1 MLRNM
6 EDLEDMCSIRQFK
19 AFVFDMDGLI
29 FDSERIVQRS
39 WNISGQKLG
48 LGNVGEHIYY
58 TLGLNRASRK
68 KYYEENI
75 REDFPFD
82 EFSQLTRKTFFEIVE
97 TEGLP
102 VKAGVKQILEY
113 GKQNGIKLAL
123 ATSSSRDYA
132 MKCLRDAEIDTYFD
146 GIVCGDMVSRSKPDP
161 EIYLRACELVK
172 VNPEDAVAF
181 EDAPA
186 GIVSAYCAG
195 MKVIMVP
202 DLVQPTEKVESM
214 LWEKWETLREFSQK

>member
-1 MLRNM
+1 
-6 EDLEDMCSIRQFK
+6 MCSIRDFK
-19 AFVFDMDGLI
+19 AFIFDMDGLI

-39 WNISGQKLG
+39 WNISGQMLG

-58 TLGLNRASRK
+58 TLGLNRASRQ

-82 EFSQLTRKTFFEIVE
+82 EFSALTRKTFFEIVE

-102 VKAGVKQILEY
+102 MKTGVKEILGYAKER
-113 GKQNGIKLAL
+113 GIKVAL

-132 MKCLRDAEIDTYFD
+132 MKCLKNAGIDIYFD
-146 GIVCGDMVSRSKPDP
+146 GIVCGDMVSHSKPDP
-161 EIYLRACELVK
+161 EIYMKACELAGVDPK
-172 VNPEDAVAF
+172 DAVAF

-186 GIVSAYCAG
+186 GVEAAYRAG
-195 MKVIMVP
+195 MKVVMIP
-202 DLVQPTEKVESM
+202 DLVQPTGKVESM
-214 LWEKWETLREFSQK
+214 LWKKCETLLEVLGK

>member
-1 MLRNM
+1 
-6 EDLEDMCSIRQFK
+6 MCSIRQFK

-82 EFSQLTRKTFFEIVE
+82 EFSALTRKTFFGIVE
-97 TEGLP
+97 NEGLP
-102 VKAGVKQILEY
+102 MKKGVKEILQF
-113 GKQNGIKLAL
+113 GKENGIKLAL

-132 MKCLRDAEIDTYFD
+132 MKCLRDAGIDTYFD
-146 GIVCGDMVSRSKPDP
+146 GIVCGDMVSHSKPDP
-161 EIYLRACELVK
+161 EIYLRACELVGTE
-172 VNPEDAVAF
+172 PEDAVAF

-186 GIVSAYCAG
+186 GIEAAYRAG
-195 MKVIMVP
+195 MKVVMVP
-202 DLVQPTEKVESM
+202 DLVNPTEKVESM
-214 LWEKWETLREFSQK
+214 LWGKWETLNCFKHFSEM

>member
-1 MLRNM
+1 
-6 EDLEDMCSIRQFK
+6 MCSIRQFK

-39 WNISGQKLG
+39 WNISGQMLG

-82 EFSQLTRKTFFEIVE
+82 EFSLLTRKTFFEIVE
-97 TEGLP
+97 AEGLP
-102 VKAGVKQILEY
+102 VKAGVKKILVY
-113 GKQNGIKLAL
+113 GKENGIKLAL

-132 MKCLRDAEIDTYFD
+132 MKCLKDAGIDTYFD
-146 GIVCGDMVSRSKPDP
+146 GIVCGDMVSHSKPDP
-161 EIYLRACELVK
+161 EIYLRACELVG
-172 VNPEDAVAF
+172 VNPKDAVAF

-186 GIVSAYCAG
+186 GIESAYRAG

-202 DLVQPTEKVESM
+202 DLVQPTEKIASM
-214 LWEKWETLREFSQK
+214 LWKKWETLEDIFKM

>member
-1 MLRNM
+1 
-6 EDLEDMCSIRQFK
+6 MCSIRQFK

-39 WNISGQKLG
+39 WNISGQRLG

-75 REDFPFD
+75 KEDFPFD
-82 EFSQLTRKTFFEIVE
+82 EFSKLTRKTFFEIVE
-97 TEGLP
+97 SEGLP
-102 VKAGVKQILEY
+102 MKKGVKEILAY
-113 GKQNGIKLAL
+113 GKEHGIKLAL

-132 MKCLRDAEIDTYFD
+132 MKCLKDVAIDTYFD
-146 GIVCGDMVSRSKPDP
+146 GIVCGDMVSHSKPDP
-161 EIYLRACELVK
+161 EIYLKACELVGVDPK
-172 VNPEDAVAF
+172 DAVAF

-186 GIVSAYCAG
+186 GIESAYRAG
-195 MKVIMVP
+195 MKVVMVP
-202 DLVQPTEKVESM
+202 DLVQPTDKVSSM
-214 LWEKWETLREFSQK
+214 LWKKWDTLEDVFKL

>member
-1 MLRNM
+1 
-6 EDLEDMCSIRQFK
+6 MCSIRKFK

-39 WNISGQKLG
+39 WNISGQMLG
-48 LGNVGEHIYY
+48 VGNVGEHIYY

-75 REDFPFD
+75 KKDFPFD
-82 EFSQLTRKTFFEIVE
+82 EFAALTRKTFFEIVDS
-97 TEGLP
+97 EGLP
-102 VKAGVKQILEY
+102 VKDGVKEILDFAKE
-113 GKQNGIKLAL
+113 NGIKVAL

-132 MKCLRDAEIDTYFD
+132 MKCLRDAGIDIYFD
-146 GIVCGDMVSRSKPDP
+146 GIVCGDMVSHSKPDP
-161 EIYLRACELVK
+161 EIYLRACELVGVDPK
-172 VNPEDAVAF
+172 DAVAF

-186 GIVSAYCAG
+186 GVESAYNAG

-214 LWEKWETLREFSQK
+214 LWKKWETLSDVFKM

>member
-1 MLRNM
+1 
-6 EDLEDMCSIRQFK
+6 MCSIRQFK

-97 TEGLP
+97 SEGLP
-102 VKAGVKQILEY
+102 MKKGVKEILAY
-113 GKQNGIKLAL
+113 GKENGIKLAL

-132 MKCLRDAEIDTYFD
+132 MKCLKDAGIDTYFD
-146 GIVCGDMVSRSKPDP
+146 GIVCGDMVSHSKPDP
-161 EIYLRACELVK
+161 EIYLKACELVGVK
-172 VNPEDAVAF
+172 PEDAVAF

-186 GIVSAYCAG
+186 GIESAYRAG
-195 MKVIMVP
+195 MKVVMVP
-202 DLVQPTEKVESM
+202 DLVQPIEKVESM
-214 LWEKWETLREFSQK
+214 LWEKWDTLSDFLKSKRM

>member
-1 MLRNM
+1 
-6 EDLEDMCSIRQFK
+6 MCSIRQFK

-82 EFSQLTRKTFFEIVE
+82 EFSALTRKTFFEIVE
-97 TEGLP
+97 NEGLP
-102 VKAGVKQILEY
+102 MKKGVKEILQF
-113 GKQNGIKLAL
+113 GKENGIKLAL

-132 MKCLRDAEIDTYFD
+132 MKCLRDAGIDTYFD
-146 GIVCGDMVSRSKPDP
+146 GIVCGDMVSHSKPDP
-161 EIYLRACELVK
+161 EIYLRACELVGAK
-172 VNPEDAVAF
+172 PEDAVAF

-186 GIVSAYCAG
+186 GIEAAYRAG
-195 MKVIMVP
+195 MKVVMVP
-202 DLVQPTEKVESM
+202 DLVNPTEKVESM
-214 LWEKWETLREFSQK
+214 LWGKWETLNCFKHFSEM

>member
-1 MLRNM
+1 
-6 EDLEDMCSIRQFK
+6 MCSIRQFK

-82 EFSQLTRKTFFEIVE
+82 EFSVLTRKTFFEIVD

-102 VKAGVKQILEY
+102 IKEGVKDILKF
-113 GKQNGIKLAL
+113 GKDNGIKIAL

-132 MKCLRDAEIDTYFD
+132 MKCLRDAGIDTYFD
-146 GIVCGDMVSRSKPDP
+146 GIVCGDMVSHSKPDP
-161 EIYLRACELVK
+161 EIYLRACELVNVDSK
-172 VNPEDAVAF
+172 DAVAF

-186 GIVSAYCAG
+186 GVESAYRAG
-195 MKVIMVP
+195 MKVVMVP

-214 LWEKWETLREFSQK
+214 LWKKWETLADYMKSKSM

>member
-1 MLRNM
+1 
-6 EDLEDMCSIRQFK
+6 MCSIRQFR

-39 WNISGQKLG
+39 WNISGQELG
-48 LGNVGEHIYY
+48 LGNVGEHIYN
-58 TLGLNRASRK
+58 TLGMNRASRR

-82 EFSQLTRKTFFEIVE
+82 EFSVLTRKNFFAIVDR
-97 TEGLP
+97 EGLP
-102 VKAGVKQILEY
+102 MKPGVKEILEF
-113 GKQNGIKLAL
+113 GKKNGIKLAL

-132 MKCLRDAEIDTYFD
+132 MKCLKNAGIDTYFD
-146 GIVCGDMVSRSKPDP
+146 DMVSHSKPDP
-161 EIYLRACELVK
+161 EIYLRACQLVEVEPK
-172 VNPEDAVAF
+172 DAVAF

-186 GIVSAYCAG
+186 GIRSAYSAG

-202 DLVQPTEKVESM
+202 DLVQPSEEIQSM
-214 LWEKWETLREFSQK
+214 LWKKWETLNDVFNM

>member
-1 MLRNM
+1 
-6 EDLEDMCSIRQFK
+6 MCSIRQFK

-58 TLGLNRASRK
+58 TLGLNRVSRK

-82 EFSQLTRKTFFEIVE
+82 EFSVLTRKTFFEIVE
-97 TEGLP
+97 NEGLP
-102 VKAGVKQILEY
+102 VKKGVREILEY
-113 GKQNGIKLAL
+113 GKENGIKLAL

-132 MKCLRDAEIDTYFD
+132 MKCLRDAGIDTCFD
-146 GIVCGDMVSRSKPDP
+146 GIVCGDMVSHSKPDP
-161 EIYLRACELVK
+161 EIYLRACELVE
-172 VNPEDAVAF
+172 VNPKDAVAF

-186 GIVSAYCAG
+186 GIEAAYRAG
-195 MKVIMVP
+195 MKVVMVP

-214 LWEKWETLREFSQK
+214 LWRKWESLADYMSE

>member
-1 MLRNM
+1 
-6 EDLEDMCSIRQFK
+6 MCSIKQFK

-39 WNISGQKLG
+39 WNISGQRLG

-75 REDFPFD
+75 KEDFPFD
-82 EFSQLTRKTFFEIVE
+82 EFSKLTRKIFFEIVE
-97 TEGLP
+97 NEGLP
-102 VKAGVKQILEY
+102 MKKGVKEILTY
-113 GKQNGIKLAL
+113 GKENGIKLAL

-132 MKCLRDAEIDTYFD
+132 MKCLKDASIDTYFD
-146 GIVCGDMVSRSKPDP
+146 GIVCGDMVSHSKPDP
-161 EIYLRACELVK
+161 EIYLKACELVG
-172 VNPEDAVAF
+172 VNPKEAVAF

-186 GIVSAYCAG
+186 GIESAYQAG
-195 MKVIMVP
+195 MKVVMVP
-202 DLVQPTEKVESM
+202 DLVQPTDKISSM
-214 LWEKWETLREFSQK
+214 LWKKWDALEDVFKL

>member
-1 MLRNM
+1 
-6 EDLEDMCSIRQFK
+6 MCSIRQFK

-29 FDSERIVQRS
+29 FDSEKIVQRS

-75 REDFPFD
+75 RKDFPFD

-102 VKAGVKQILEY
+102 IKEGVKEILSY
-113 GKQNGIKLAL
+113 GKENGIKLAL
-123 ATSSSRDYA
+123 ATSSSHNYA
-132 MKCLRDAEIDTYFD
+132 MKCLKDAGIDTYFD
-146 GIVCGDMVSRSKPDP
+146 GVVCGDMVNYSKPNP
-161 EIYLRACELVK
+161 EIYLKACELVG
-172 VNPEDAVAF
+172 VNPADAVAF

-186 GIVSAYCAG
+186 GIESAYRAG
-195 MKVIMVP
+195 MKVVMIP
-202 DLVQPTEKVESM
+202 DLVQPTEKVTSM
-214 LWEKWETLREFSQK
+214 LWQKWDTLADYLDK

>member
-1 MLRNM
+1 
-6 EDLEDMCSIRQFK
+6 MCSIRKFK

-82 EFSQLTRKTFFEIVE
+82 EFSQLTRKTFFEIGEEQYIVPTDKIYMRDPSGITLGE
-97 TEGLP
+97 
-102 VKAGVKQILEY
+102 EY
-113 GKQNGIKLAL
+113 TLYL
-123 ATSSSRDYA
+123 
-132 MKCLRDAEIDTYFD
+132 DAFGNISAADKSYDD
-146 GIVCGDMVSRSKPDP
+146 GIQYAYMTAAAPSSKILSSTV
-161 EIYLRACELVK
+161 EVK
-172 VNPEDAVAF
+172 LFTKKNKF
-181 EDAPA
+181 KIKNKNNTY
-186 GIVSAYCAG
+186 G
-195 MKVIMVP
+195 
-202 DLVQPTEKVESM
+202 
-214 LWEKWETLREFSQK
+214 

>member
-1 MLRNM
+1 
-6 EDLEDMCSIRQFK
+6 MCSIRGFK

-82 EFSQLTRKTFFEIVE
+82 EFSALTRKTFFEIVE

-102 VKAGVKQILEY
+102 IKTGVKEILAF
-113 GKQNGIKLAL
+113 GKENGIKLAL

-132 MKCLRDAEIDTYFD
+132 MKCLRDAGIDTYFD
-146 GIVCGDMVSRSKPDP
+146 GIVCGDMVSHSKPDP
-161 EIYLRACELVK
+161 EIYLRACELVG

-186 GIVSAYCAG
+186 GIYAAYNAG
-195 MKVIMVP
+195 MKVVMVP
-202 DLVQPTEKVESM
+202 DLVQPKEDVENM
-214 LWEKWETLREFSQK
+214 IWKKWETLEDVFKM

>member
-1 MLRNM
+1 
-6 EDLEDMCSIRQFK
+6 MCSIRQFK

-39 WNISGQKLG
+39 WNISGQMLG

-82 EFSQLTRKTFFEIVE
+82 EFSVLTRKTFFEIVE
-97 TEGLP
+97 AEGLP
-102 VKAGVKQILEY
+102 IKTGVKEILAF
-113 GKQNGIKLAL
+113 GKQSGMKLAL

-132 MKCLRDAEIDTYFD
+132 MKCLKEAGIDTYFD
-146 GIVCGDMVSRSKPDP
+146 GIVCGDMVSHSKPDP
-161 EIYLRACELVK
+161 EIYLRACNLVG
-172 VNPEDAVAF
+172 VNPKDAVAF

-186 GIVSAYCAG
+186 GVESAYRAG
-195 MKVIMVP
+195 MKVVMVP
-202 DLVQPTEKVESM
+202 DLVQPTEKVASM
-214 LWEKWETLREFSQK
+214 LWKKWETLEDIFKM

>member
-1 MLRNM
+1 
-6 EDLEDMCSIRQFK
+6 MCSIRQFR

-58 TLGLNRASRK
+58 TLGLNRVSRK

-82 EFSQLTRKTFFEIVE
+82 EFSVLTRKTFFEIVE
-97 TEGLP
+97 NEGLP
-102 VKAGVKQILEY
+102 VKKGVREILEY
-113 GKQNGIKLAL
+113 GKE
-123 ATSSSRDYA
+123 T
-132 MKCLRDAEIDTYFD
+132 CFD
-146 GIVCGDMVSRSKPDP
+146 GIVCGDMVSHSKPDP
-161 EIYLRACELVK
+161 EIYLRACELVE
-172 VNPEDAVAF
+172 VNPKDAVAF

-186 GIVSAYCAG
+186 GIEAAYRAG
-195 MKVIMVP
+195 MKVVMVP

-214 LWEKWETLREFSQK
+214 LWRKWESLADYMSE

>member
-1 MLRNM
+1 
-6 EDLEDMCSIRQFK
+6 MCSIRQFK

-97 TEGLP
+97 SEGLP
-102 VKAGVKQILEY
+102 MKKGVKEILAY
-113 GKQNGIKLAL
+113 GKENGIKLAL

-132 MKCLRDAEIDTYFD
+132 MKCLKDAGIDTYFD
-146 GIVCGDMVSRSKPDP
+146 GIVCGDMVSHSKPDP
-161 EIYLRACELVK
+161 EIYLKACELVG

-186 GIVSAYCAG
+186 GIESAYRAG
-195 MKVIMVP
+195 MKVVMVP
-202 DLVQPTEKVESM
+202 DLVQPIEKVESM
-214 LWEKWETLREFSQK
+214 LWEKWDTLSDFLKSKRM

>member
-1 MLRNM
+1 
-6 EDLEDMCSIRQFK
+6 MCSIRQFK
-19 AFVFDMDGLI
+19 ALVFDMDGLI

-39 WNISGQKLG
+39 WNLSGQALG

-75 REDFPFD
+75 RRDFPFE
-82 EFSQLTRKTFFEIVE
+82 EFTALTRRTFFEIVE
-97 TEGLP
+97 REGLP
-102 VKAGVKQILEY
+102 MKPGVKEILTY
-113 GKQNGIKLAL
+113 GKENGMKLAL

-132 MKCLRDAEIDTYFD
+132 MKCLREAGIDTYFD
-146 GIVCGDMVSRSKPDP
+146 GIVCGDMVSHSKPDP
-161 EIYLRACELVK
+161 EIYLRACELVGIQ
-172 VNPEDAVAF
+172 PEEALAF

-186 GIVSAYCAG
+186 GIEAAYRAG
-195 MKVIMVP
+195 MKVVMIP

-214 LWEKWETLREFSQK
+214 LWGKWETLLDVFTM

>member
-1 MLRNM
+1 
-6 EDLEDMCSIRQFK
+6 MCSVSQFK

-102 VKAGVKQILEY
+102 MKAGVKEILEY
-113 GKQNGIKLAL
+113 GNNHGIKLAL

-132 MKCLRDAEIDTYFD
+132 MKCLKDAGIDIYFD
-146 GIVCGDMVSRSKPDP
+146 GIVCGDMVSHSKPDP
-161 EIYLRACELVK
+161 EIYLRACEV
-172 VNPEDAVAF
+172 VGINPKDAVAF

-186 GIVSAYCAG
+186 GIEAAYRAG
-195 MKVIMVP
+195 MKVVMVP
-202 DLVQPTEKVESM
+202 DLVEPTEKVTSM
-214 LWEKWETLREFSQK
+214 LWKKWNTLADFAET

>member
-1 MLRNM
+1 
-6 EDLEDMCSIRQFK
+6 MCSVRKFK

-39 WNISGQKLG
+39 WNVSGQKLG
-48 LGNVGEHIYY
+48 LGNVGEHIYF

-82 EFSQLTRKTFFEIVE
+82 EFSALTRKTFFEIVE

-102 VKAGVKQILEY
+102 MKTGVKEILAF
-113 GKQNGIKLAL
+113 GKENGIKLAL

-132 MKCLRDAEIDTYFD
+132 MKCLRNAGIDTYFD
-146 GIVCGDMVSRSKPDP
+146 GIVCGDMVSHSKPDP
-161 EIYLRACELVK
+161 EIYLRACELVG

-186 GIVSAYCAG
+186 GVCSAYHAG
-195 MKVIMVP
+195 MKVVMVP
-202 DLVQPTEKVESM
+202 DLVQPKEDM
-214 LWEKWETLREFSQK
+214 LHMIWEKWETLADYQKE

>member
-1 MLRNM
+1 
-6 EDLEDMCSIRQFK
+6 MCSIRQFK

-82 EFSQLTRKTFFEIVE
+82 EFSVLTRKTFFEIVE

-102 VKAGVKQILEY
+102 IKTGVKEILAF
-113 GKQNGIKLAL
+113 GKENGIKLAL

-132 MKCLRDAEIDTYFD
+132 MKCLRDAGVDTFFD
-146 GIVCGDMVSRSKPDP
+146 GIVCGDMVSHSKPDP
-161 EIYLRACELVK
+161 EIYIRACELVG
-172 VNPEDAVAF
+172 VNPKEAVAF

-186 GIVSAYCAG
+186 GIEAAYRAG

-202 DLVQPTEKVESM
+202 DLVEPTEKVTSM
-214 LWEKWETLREFSQK
+214 IWGKWETLADYQEK